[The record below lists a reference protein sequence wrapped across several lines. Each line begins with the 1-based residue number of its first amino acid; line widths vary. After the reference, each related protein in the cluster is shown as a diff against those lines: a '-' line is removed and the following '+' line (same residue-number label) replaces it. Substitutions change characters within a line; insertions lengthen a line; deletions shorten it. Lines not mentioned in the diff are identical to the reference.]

1 MLLKILLVTFALVV
15 SLSGTVQA
23 SEARYRL
30 EVDITWSEQTNPHDW
45 PAAGAHMSGLI
56 GLTHTHRYVLFA
68 DGRTASSGLELIA
81 ESGRTGILRAEL
93 EEVKR
98 RDRVDAVF
106 DAPGLA
112 IVPGRFTAE
121 FIVKQPQ
128 KLVSFVT
135 MLAPSPDWFTGLS
148 AVDLSDG
155 EAGWRDRAEY
165 TLWVWD
171 AGTDNGEVYEAP
183 NSDTQPRQ
191 SVRLLASPHVVQ
203 ADRLVPAGRAVF
215 TKLD

>member
-1 MLLKILLVTFALVV
+1 MPFKQTVLTLALVI
-15 SLSGTVQA
+15 SGSVAALA

-30 EVDITWSEQTNPHDW
+30 EVDITWSQQIHPHDG
-45 PAAGAHMSGLI
+45 PAQGGHMSGLI
-56 GLTHTHRYVLFA
+56 GMTHTHRYVLFA
-68 DGRTASSGLELIA
+68 DGRTASSGLELVA
-81 ESGRTGILRAEL
+81 ESGRTAVLRAEL
-93 EEVKR
+93 DEVR
-98 RDRVDAVF
+98 RRQRIDAVF

-112 IVPGRFTAE
+112 TVPGRFTTE
-121 FIVKQPQ
+121 FTVKQPQ

-135 MLAPSPDWFTGLS
+135 MLAPSPDWFAGLS
-148 AVDLSDG
+148 SIDLSDG
-155 EAGWRDRAEY
+155 EAGWRDKAEF

-191 SVRLLASPHVVQ
+191 SVRLLATPHVVQ
-203 ADRLVPAGRAVF
+203 DSRLVPAGRAVF